1 MAAAR
6 QANNFVNLNVSIMS
20 LTRTVRAFDHGVM
33 PDTSLHPAAFSSD
46 TVESL
51 FAKHRLDRPY
61 LYWLLLA
68 ACATGTIATP
78 LVSIDVSISAPGRVR
93 SRIERCDVQAPIAGL
108 IAQVLAR
115 DNDRVQAGQPLVLL
129 QSRDIDERL
138 ERNQAMQA
146 EHRERIA
153 DLRAAAPV
161 GGPHRTP
168 GASPVAGLP
177 PVEGFLTPAFRQDY
191 LQFLASLETTRLTTA
206 NLRTAFE
213 RTTRLAARGIATMR
227 EVDTARYELDRGEA
241 ETALLIQQA
250 SARWQTRL
258 QEEQTALAT
267 LVSEAKRLQ
276 EERTLHIIRAPAAG
290 VLLDFI
296 GLNTGVFV
304 LAGQTLGALSPDDSL
319 VIEALVPPRDAGLIR
334 LGQPVKIQIDA
345 YPYAQWGGLDG
356 EVAAIAEDASPV
368 YRGAPGGAGPSQF
381 KVIIHPMT
389 TALRLPSGL
398 RGELKKGLTVQ
409 NRFFVVRRSLLR
421 LLYDDLRSS
430 FDPHPVPAY
439 GAAMNA
445 S

>member
-1 MAAAR
+1 
-6 QANNFVNLNVSIMS
+6 VNLIVSFLS
-20 LTRTVRAFDHGVM
+20 PLGASRAFDHGIM
-33 PDTSLHPAAFSSD
+33 PGTSLHPAACSRD

-61 LYWLLLA
+61 LYWWLLA
-68 ACATGTIATP
+68 ACASGLTAMP
-78 LVSIDVSISAPGRVR
+78 LVSLDVSISASGRVR
-93 SRIERCDVQAPIAGL
+93 SRIERCEVQTPIAGL

-138 ERNQAMQA
+138 ARNQAVQA

-153 DLRAAAPV
+153 DLKAATPV
-161 GGPHRTP
+161 GGQNRPP
-168 GASPVAGLP
+168 GASPAADLP
-177 PVEGFLTPAFRQDY
+177 PVEGFLTPAFRQEF
-191 LQFLASLETTRLTTA
+191 LQFLASLETTRLA
-206 NLRTAFE
+206 RENLRTAFE
-213 RTTRLAARGIATMR
+213 RTALLAARGITTRR

-258 QEEQTALAT
+258 QEEQTALDT
-267 LVSEAKRLQ
+267 LASEEKRLQ
-276 EERTLHIIRAPAAG
+276 EERALHIIRAPAAG

-296 GLNTGVFV
+296 GLNAGVFV

-319 VIEALVPPRDAGLIR
+319 VIEALIPPRDAGLIR

-345 YPYAQWGGLDG
+345 YPYAQWGALDG

-368 YRGAPGGAGPSQF
+368 YRGTAGGAAFFQF
-381 KVIIHPMT
+381 KVIIHPTT

-409 NRFFVVRRSLLR
+409 TRFFVVRRSLLR
-421 LLYDDLRSS
+421 LLYDDVRSS

-439 GAAMNA
+439 AAAMNA